1 MYYVCNI
8 KYLRRY
14 IMNSVMAFFKDIF
27 SYSDDNIKIGLSQF
41 KEVEPKKAPEAKSL
55 SRSHEVK
62 LSDLMR
68 KSY

>member
-1 MYYVCNI
+1 
-8 KYLRRY
+8 
-14 IMNSVMAFFKDIF
+14 MNSVMAFFKDIF

-41 KEVEPKKAPEAKSL
+41 KEVEPKKAPEAKAL